1 MKNLG
6 KELNKAKKEINKSK
20 LTKEDLKQFTPEKIT
35 NDLDLIDKLVGKMS
49 NFDEKIKEDEAIKL
63 KDELEQIESY
73 LLNQYK
79 DYIDLD
85 EKDID
90 INSLEDNVDTKE

>member
-6 KELNKAKKEINKSK
+6 KELNKAKKEINKRK